1 MTCKLTKIDVKKK
14 RAARRTKV
22 EKRNVIIYDYYRCVV
37 PDDNWVCVSADA
49 AGETKPRPIVAV
61 HQRQF
66 RYAKRHVESLGIGS
80 NLQIGGDVCA
90 DVGRAG
96 NYIDLA
102 KWQRQHQYPFRQ
114 TYRLG
119 RGAF

>member
-1 MTCKLTKIDVKKK
+1 MLKKN

-22 EKRNVIIYDYYRCVV
+22 EKRNVIIYDYYRGIV

-66 RYAKRHVESLGIGS
+66 RYAKRHVKSLGIGS

-90 DVGRAG
+90 DVGRSG
-96 NYIDLA
+96 NHFDIA
-102 KWQRQHQYPFRQ
+102 KRQRQHQHQFRQ
-114 TYRLG
+114 THRFG
-119 RGAF
+119 RGAV